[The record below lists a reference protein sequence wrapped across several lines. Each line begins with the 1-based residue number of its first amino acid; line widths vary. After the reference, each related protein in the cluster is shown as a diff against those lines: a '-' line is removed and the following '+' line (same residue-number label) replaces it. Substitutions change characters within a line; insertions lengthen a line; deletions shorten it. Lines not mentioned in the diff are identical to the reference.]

1 MTDALPVIQDLRP
14 KSAEPKAEVHL
25 TLACDLACANCNR
38 MSVPR
43 KPHTPDMTLDDMREF
58 LRQCRELDWKPSIL
72 LIGGEP
78 TQHPDFFEFC
88 RLAREFEGPDGLVQL
103 WTNAYSPDARAK
115 AAEAR
120 DRYAVSV
127 CGETAKPE
135 GSRKLSIDDIFV
147 SPIDAGRP
155 TYQACWNHSSQICGI
170 SVDANGYS
178 PCAIGGMV
186 DSILG
191 IGGRTK
197 RLADLFD
204 VEKVAELTRNLCGH
218 CGQSVSQ
225 NGHSDAAWR
234 EYVTAQPKVMGSYA
248 SPTWR
253 DPLKRARDA
262 R

>member
-1 MTDALPVIQDLRP
+1 MTDALPVLQDMRP
-14 KSAEPKAEVHL
+14 RSDPGKAEVHL
-25 TLACDLACANCNR
+25 TLKCDLACKNCNR
-38 MSVPR
+38 MSVP
-43 KPHTPDMTLDDMREF
+43 KKKVHTEDMTLDDFREF
-58 LRQCRELDWKPSIL
+58 LRQCREIDWRPSIL

-78 TQHPDFFEFC
+78 TMHPDFLEFC
-88 RLAREFEGPDGLVQL
+88 RLARAFAGRDGLVQL
-103 WTNAYSPDARAK
+103 WTNAFTSETRAK

-120 DRYAVSV
+120 DLYDVSV

-135 GSRKLSIDDIFV
+135 GSRELSIKDIYV

-155 TYQACWNHSSQICGI
+155 TYTPCWNHAGHICGI
-170 SVDANGYS
+170 SVDHDGYS

-186 DSILG
+186 DGILG
-191 IGGRTK
+191 VGGRTK

-204 VEKVAELTRNLCGH
+204 VDKVAELTRRLCGH

-225 NGHSDAAWR
+225 NGLADDAWR
-234 EYVTAQPKVMGSYA
+234 EYVRAQKSTVGCTHA

-253 DPLKRARDA
+253 AGLARL